1 MIQVDGEV
9 LMMKVS
15 IDGTMS
21 DVMSLPPTM
30 GRERL

>member
-9 LMMKVS
+9 LMMKVP
-15 IDGTMS
+15 IDLTMN
-21 DVMSLPPTM
+21 DVMSMPPTM